1 MIIHIAK
8 LYADKK
14 DTKKDNT
21 NKDKKKKDNK
31 TGALIYI

>member
-21 NKDKKKKDNK
+21 NKDKKKIIKRE
-31 TGALIYI
+31 L

>member
-21 NKDKKKKDNK
+21 NKDKKKDNK
-31 TGALIYI
+31 KGALIYI